1 MLTVVHPLRRVSR
14 PRPEEKKEK
23 FDLDSFG
30 MTRLGRKSKM
40 IVKTFKGPSF
50 QLRALSEHGTH
61 R

>member
-1 MLTVVHPLRRVSR
+1 MA
-14 PRPEEKKEK
+14 EKKES
-23 FDLDSFG
+23 DLDSFG

-50 QLRALSEHGTH
+50 QLRALSEHSTH